1 MGTSAGGLKDQIAKA
16 QLKSADIVKEE
27 NQIDERSDLLAQI
40 RKGRQL
46 KKVQQNTKNDTK
58 RKMSGIGGILENAM
72 DQRFKKWTQNSDSDS
87 DDNDDH
93 DSDDGWSDD
102 E

>member
-58 RKMSGIGGILENAM
+58 HNINRY
-72 DQRFKKWTQNSDSDS
+72 R
-87 DDNDDH
+87 
-93 DSDDGWSDD
+93 
-102 E
+102 

>member
-1 MGTSAGGLKDQIAKA
+1 MASSGGGLKDQIAKA

-27 NQIDERSDLLAQI
+27 NQMDERSDLLAQI

-46 KKVQQNTKNDTK
+46 KKVQQNTKNETK